1 MAYQNFENNES
12 NSRPGTQNSVLSAF
26 MFGGMF
32 LYIIIC
38 IVMYFA
44 NNHVASYQ
52 VKEGSIYVNNSYK
65 GIALRDEILV
75 NSNDAGY
82 VNYFAKEGS
91 RIGSGKMVCTID
103 ANGDLK
109 EMLEE
114 AAMGEEPLE
123 DSDFDELRG
132 EIISFKNEF
141 SKDHFNTVYEFKNS
155 ALVTVMK
162 SVNANVL
169 RNMEK
174 LNSSGNS
181 FLRSNLSP
189 RSGIV
194 VYSYD
199 DYEDLKPIDVTKD
212 ILSQKEYQKKLF
224 LDNELVEHGDALYKL
239 ILNENW
245 SIVIPLEDEEKA
257 DLLEE
262 KEYVKVKFL
271 KNQNTSW
278 GKVTTW
284 NNESGD
290 YFAQLDFN
298 NSMISFC
305 KDRFIDLELI
315 LEEETGLKIPKSAIV
330 TKEFFTVPF
339 DFVNGD
345 ESNAS
350 VVKQSY
356 TEDGTLG
363 KKDVPITILKKT
375 DSHYYIDSPEL
386 EMGDTLFKADSAT
399 TLTLDERGPLTGV
412 YNRNKGY
419 ADFKIIQ
426 STGYENEE
434 YAIVKPD
441 SEYGLLEYDYIVLD
455 ASTVKDDQL
464 IIK

>member
-12 NSRPGTQNSVLSAF
+12 NTRHVTQNSVLSAF
-26 MFGGMF
+26 LFGGMF
-32 LYIIIC
+32 LYIVIC

-52 VKEGSIYVNNSYK
+52 VKVGSIYVNNSYK

-75 NSNDAGY
+75 NSNDSGY

-91 RIGSGKMVCTID
+91 RIGAGKMVCTID

-114 AAMGEEPLE
+114 AAMGDKPLE

-141 SKDHFNTVYEFKNS
+141 SREHFNTVYEFKNS
-155 ALVTVMK
+155 ALVTVIK

-169 RNMEK
+169 KNMEK

-181 FLRSNLSP
+181 YLHSNLSP
-189 RSGIV
+189 QSGIV

-199 DYEDLKPIDVTKD
+199 DLEDLKPIDVTKD
-212 ILSQKEYQKKLF
+212 IIEQKEYEKKLF
-224 LDNELVEHGDALYKL
+224 LDNKLVENGDKLYKL
-239 ILNENW
+239 VLNENW

-257 DLLEE
+257 DLLKE

-278 GKVTTW
+278 GKVSAW
-284 NNESGD
+284 SNNEGEF
-290 YFAQLDFN
+290 FAQLDFN
-298 NSMISFC
+298 NSMINFC

-315 LEEETGLKIPKSAIV
+315 LEEETGLKVPKSAIV
-330 TKEFFTVPF
+330 TKDFIMVPF
-339 DFVNGD
+339 DYVNGD
-345 ESNAS
+345 ENNAS
-350 VVKQSY
+350 VVKQVY

-363 KKDVPITILKKT
+363 KKDVPITIIKKS
-375 DSHYYIDSPEL
+375 DSRFYIDSPEIEL
-386 EMGDTLFKADSAT
+386 KDTLCKADSNS
-399 TLTLDERGPLTGV
+399 TLTLEETGPLTGV

-426 STGYENEE
+426 ETGYENEE
-434 YAIVKPD
+434 YAIIKPD
-441 SEYGLLEYDYIVLD
+441 SDYGLLEYDYIVLD
-455 ASTVKDDQL
+455 ASKVKNDQL
-464 IIK
+464 IIN

>member
-12 NSRPGTQNSVLSAF
+12 NTRHMTQNSVLSAF
-26 MFGGMF
+26 LFGGMF
-32 LYIIIC
+32 LYIVIC

-52 VKEGSIYVNNSYK
+52 VKVGSIYVNNSYK
-65 GIALRDEILV
+65 GIALRDEIIV
-75 NSNDAGY
+75 NSNEAGY

-114 AAMGEEPLE
+114 AAMGEKPLE

-141 SKDHFNTVYEFKNS
+141 SRDHFNTVYEFKNS

-174 LNSSGNS
+174 LNDSGNS
-181 FLRSNLSP
+181 FLHSSLSP
-189 RSGIV
+189 KSGIV

-199 DYEDLKPIDVTKD
+199 NFEDLKPIDVTKE
-212 ILSQKEYQKKLF
+212 ILDQKEYEKNLF
-224 LDNELVEHGDALYKL
+224 LDNKLVENGDKLYKL
-239 ILNENW
+239 VLNENW
-245 SIVIPLEDEEKA
+245 SIVISLEDEEKA
-257 DLLEE
+257 TLLKE

-284 NNESGD
+284 SNNDGD
-290 YFAQLDFN
+290 FFAQLDFN

-315 LEEETGLKIPKSAIV
+315 LEEETGLKVPKSAIV
-330 TKEFFTVPF
+330 TKEFFTVPI
-339 DFVNGD
+339 DFINGD
-345 ESNAS
+345 ENNAS
-350 VVKQSY
+350 VVKQVY
-356 TEDGTLG
+356 TEDGVLG
-363 KKDVPITILKKT
+363 KKDVSISILRKT
-375 DSHYYIDSPEL
+375 DSYFYIDSPEL
-386 EMGDTLFKADSAT
+386 EENDILFKADSNLT
-399 TLTLDERGPLTGV
+399 FTLNERGPLTGV

-426 STGYENEE
+426 ETGYENEE
-434 YAIVKPD
+434 YAIIKPD